1 MKLCKLRTVCVRFE
15 QALSETAGYHPRLHW
30 RSRQDGRARP
40 EQWWWRRRWRREDGT
55 STGGRAWTSGERSS
69 PTVLPEPFDGVRN
82 WWFHFENVS
91 TMNGW
96 DDSQKLQWLR
106 VCLTGRA
113 QKALHRLPGPVAS
126 SYEATRDALKARFEP
141 ESRHTRYQA
150 EFQTR
155 RKKAGEGWAEFADEL
170 RSLADKAYPDLQEEA
185 RERLS
190 LNAYLSQLPQPQ
202 IPFSVRQKQ
211 PTTLDDAVAAT
222 LEMESY
228 LPPQTINS
236 TLRQADEPEPASVDA
251 VSQIT
256 QLVRV
261 VGRLAEQVEKMQ
273 LPTPIQSR
281 GGPTPRM
288 RRRFA
293 GACWNCQRVGHMA
306 RDCPL
311 PRPQQ
316 PPGQNQGN

>member
-1 MKLCKLRTVCVRFE
+1 MCGSSK
-15 QALSETAGYHPRLHW
+15 
-30 RSRQDGRARP
+30 RSQRQRDIIHDYIGVVGRMAEP
-40 EQWWWRRRWRREDGT
+40 DP
-55 STGGRAWTSGERSS
+55 SSGGGAVGGGERTEPPLVGERGRPGSAAVR
-69 PTVLPEPFDGVRN
+69 PLVLPEPFDGVRSWGD
-82 WWFHFENVS
+82 WWFNFENVS
-91 TMNGW
+91 TVNGW

-106 VCLTGRA
+106 VRLTGRA

-202 IPFSVRQKQ
+202 ISFSVRQKQ

-222 LEMESY
+222 ESY

-236 TLRQADEPEPASVDA
+236 TLRQPDEPESASVDA

-288 RRRFA
+288 RRQFA
-293 GACWNCQRVGHMA
+293 GTCWNCQRVGHMA